1 MALMSIAFTSDAG
14 RNVIFFEKL
23 QRKNVAIIFFLWDIS
38 KLINK
43 VYYRNSQND
52 RTGIKS
58 RRLVTYCTISLSSS
72 IFSTIRLSTKWLFHK
87 YDSCNILWWT
97 CFTFVFGMLIEHFHI
112 GKLFSFVDVIGG
124 LCRDILTPSIFA
136 WTLLNFVFDKCY
148 Q

>member
-1 MALMSIAFTSDAG
+1 MSIAFTSDAG

-72 IFSTIRLSTKWLFHK
+72 IFSTIRLSTK
-87 YDSCNILWWT
+87 
-97 CFTFVFGMLIEHFHI
+97 
-112 GKLFSFVDVIGG
+112 
-124 LCRDILTPSIFA
+124 
-136 WTLLNFVFDKCY
+136 
-148 Q
+148 